1 MVSGEYTSCIP
12 TRRVI
17 PHSMRVLTRSSE
29 AIPICV
35 HLSHPCHPC
44 AQLNFLSIFTNAR
57 ARRKFT
63 SEHTRSSPTPAPLR
77 DNVPTPL
84 RSLLLRYSFVPS
96 SFFLRIRVPLNEGG
110 TNKIRLRCVSGRYK
124 SHRTHRPP
132 QTRISP
138 FHQLMGMPPK
148 ATVCKYSYTQRE
160 QGST

>member
-1 MVSGEYTSCIP
+1 MVSGEYTNCIP

-17 PHSMRVLTRSSE
+17 PHLMRDLIRSCE
-29 AIPICV
+29 AIPICA
-35 HLSHPCHPC
+35 HLSYPCHPC
-44 AQLNFLSIFTNAR
+44 AQLNFLSTFPNAR
-57 ARRKFT
+57 ARGKFT

-77 DNVPTPL
+77 DNVPTPR

-96 SFFLRIRVPLNEGG
+96 SFFLRIRVPLNEEG

-138 FHQLMGMPPK
+138 FHQLMGMPPEI
-148 ATVCKYSYTQRE
+148 VICKYSCIQRK
-160 QGST
+160 Q